1 MSLFSSTSIFSDDKE
16 PLNKL
21 FYFEEESSY
30 NHLDNSFS
38 LICDENK
45 SKNPVDLYESQLMN
59 NSKNNNDIDKECS
72 PAPAP
77 LRSSQS
83 QSQIQTDLGA
93 SSHNMECPEVVQETE
108 GKINYD
114 VMKIFTDKCIEEEY
128 VEKPYDQSIYFLNTQ
143 QNSENSSNVDSN
155 NNSDIIDKSA
165 AVNVINNNESMNT
178 LVNIANDLDINYTS
192 VNYVE
197 ESYPAPKNNLEQA
210 QTPMCAKNYKFKIS
224 PQNKKGNIL
233 LFLSKTETK
242 NNTKSTIY
250 RKLKPDSIRK
260 KIKARLHK
268 KLTKIINEKL
278 KTAGSKCFFDM
289 LPQSFITN
297 INIGFNKP
305 LLNLT
310 MRELFQKTFGFKS
323 KDKEKIDYNIRIMKY
338 IEDNPDINNNSDVS
352 DFLDSKYSEIIREYL
367 DGDYLQE
374 DIDRLRD
381 ENEGEEY
388 INRYNFIAL
397 HWIEFYENGHI

>member
-143 QNSENSSNVDSN
+143 QNS
-155 NNSDIIDKSA
+155 
-165 AVNVINNNESMNT
+165 
-178 LVNIANDLDINYTS
+178 
-192 VNYVE
+192 
-197 ESYPAPKNNLEQA
+197 
-210 QTPMCAKNYKFKIS
+210 
-224 PQNKKGNIL
+224 
-233 LFLSKTETK
+233 
-242 NNTKSTIY
+242 
-250 RKLKPDSIRK
+250 
-260 KIKARLHK
+260 
-268 KLTKIINEKL
+268 
-278 KTAGSKCFFDM
+278 
-289 LPQSFITN
+289 
-297 INIGFNKP
+297 
-305 LLNLT
+305 
-310 MRELFQKTFGFKS
+310 
-323 KDKEKIDYNIRIMKY
+323 
-338 IEDNPDINNNSDVS
+338 
-352 DFLDSKYSEIIREYL
+352 
-367 DGDYLQE
+367 
-374 DIDRLRD
+374 
-381 ENEGEEY
+381 
-388 INRYNFIAL
+388 
-397 HWIEFYENGHI
+397 

>member
-1 MSLFSSTSIFSDDKE
+1 MSLFSSAIFQEDKE
-16 PLNKL
+16 PSNK
-21 FYFEEESSY
+21 FDFFDEES
-30 NHLDNSFS
+30 NNFNPLDNSFS
-38 LICDENK
+38 LMSEENK
-45 SKNPVDLYESQLMN
+45 LKNPIDLFESQSQLV
-59 NSKNNNDIDKECS
+59 NSKNNSDIDKECS

-83 QSQIQTDLGA
+83 QIQTDLGA
-93 SSHNMECPEVVQETE
+93 SHNMECPEVVQETE
-108 GKINYD
+108 GAINND
-114 VMKIFTDKCIEEEY
+114 LIEIFPFKDNEEDL
-128 VEKPYDQSIYFLNTQ
+128 VEKPFDQNVYYLYTQ
-143 QNSENSSNVDSN
+143 QNLENSSNIDSN
-155 NNSDIIDKSA
+155 NNSDLGDKSA
-165 AVNVINNNESMNT
+165 AVNVINNNESMNSLLFKVT
-178 LVNIANDLDINYTS
+178 NLDINNS
-192 VNYVE
+192 NNNN
-197 ESYPAPKNNLEQA
+197 YPAPKHNFEQA
-210 QTPMCAKNYKFKIS
+210 QTPLCAKNYKFNIS
-224 PQNKKGNIL
+224 TQNKKGNTL
-233 LFLSKTETK
+233 LFLKNTETK
-242 NNTKSTIY
+242 KNRNIIY
-250 RKLKPDSIRK
+250 RKLKPDSLRK

-305 LLNLT
+305 LLNIT

>member
-1 MSLFSSTSIFSDDKE
+1 MSLFSSAIFQEDKE
-16 PLNKL
+16 PSNK
-21 FYFEEESSY
+21 FDFFDEES
-30 NHLDNSFS
+30 NNFNPLDNSFS
-38 LICDENK
+38 LMSEENK
-45 SKNPVDLYESQLMN
+45 LKNPIDLFESQSQLV
-59 NSKNNNDIDKECS
+59 NSKNNSDIDKECS

-83 QSQIQTDLGA
+83 QIQTDLGA
-93 SSHNMECPEVVQETE
+93 SHNMECPEVVQETE
-108 GKINYD
+108 GAINND
-114 VMKIFTDKCIEEEY
+114 LIEIFPFKDNEEDL
-128 VEKPYDQSIYFLNTQ
+128 VEKPFDQNVYYLYTQ
-143 QNSENSSNVDSN
+143 QNLENSSNIDSN
-155 NNSDIIDKSA
+155 NNSDLGDKSA
-165 AVNVINNNESMNT
+165 AVNVINNNESMNSLLFKVT
-178 LVNIANDLDINYTS
+178 NLDINNS
-192 VNYVE
+192 NNNN
-197 ESYPAPKNNLEQA
+197 YPAPKHNFEQA
-210 QTPMCAKNYKFKIS
+210 QTPMCAKSYKFNIS
-224 PQNKKGNIL
+224 TQSKKGNTL
-233 LFLSKTETK
+233 LFLKDTETK
-242 NNTKSTIY
+242 KNRNNIY
-250 RKLKPDSIRK
+250 RKLKPDSLRK

-305 LLNLT
+305 LLNIT

>member
-1 MSLFSSTSIFSDDKE
+1 MSLFSSAIFQEDKE
-16 PLNKL
+16 PSNK
-21 FYFEEESSY
+21 FDFFDEES
-30 NHLDNSFS
+30 NNFNPLDNSFS
-38 LICDENK
+38 LMSEENK
-45 SKNPVDLYESQLMN
+45 LKNPIDLFESQSQLV
-59 NSKNNNDIDKECS
+59 NSKNNSDIDKECS

-83 QSQIQTDLGA
+83 QIQTDLGA
-93 SSHNMECPEVVQETE
+93 SHNMECPEVVQETE
-108 GKINYD
+108 GAINND
-114 VMKIFTDKCIEEEY
+114 LIEIFPFKDNEEDL
-128 VEKPYDQSIYFLNTQ
+128 VEKPFDQNVYYLYTQ
-143 QNSENSSNVDSN
+143 QNLENSSNIDSN
-155 NNSDIIDKSA
+155 NNSDLGDKSA
-165 AVNVINNNESMNT
+165 AVNVINNNESMNSLLFKVT
-178 LVNIANDLDINYTS
+178 NLDINNS
-192 VNYVE
+192 NNNN
-197 ESYPAPKNNLEQA
+197 YPAPKHNFEQA
-210 QTPMCAKNYKFKIS
+210 QTPLCAKNYKFNIS
-224 PQNKKGNIL
+224 TQNKKGNTL
-233 LFLSKTETK
+233 LFLKNTETK
-242 NNTKSTIY
+242 KNRNNIY
-250 RKLKPDSIRK
+250 RKLKPDSLRK

-305 LLNLT
+305 LLNIT

>member
-1 MSLFSSTSIFSDDKE
+1 MSLFSSAIFQEDKE
-16 PLNKL
+16 PSNK
-21 FYFEEESSY
+21 FDFFEEES
-30 NHLDNSFS
+30 NNFNPLDNSFS
-38 LICDENK
+38 LMSEENK
-45 SKNPVDLYESQLMN
+45 LKNPIDLFESQSQLV
-59 NSKNNNDIDKECS
+59 NSKNNSDIDKECS

-83 QSQIQTDLGA
+83 QIQTDLGA
-93 SSHNMECPEVVQETE
+93 SHNMECPEVVQETE
-108 GKINYD
+108 GAINND
-114 VMKIFTDKCIEEEY
+114 LIEIFPFKDNEEDL
-128 VEKPYDQSIYFLNTQ
+128 VEKPFDQNVYYLYTQ
-143 QNSENSSNVDSN
+143 QNLENSSNIDSN
-155 NNSDIIDKSA
+155 NNSDLGDKSA
-165 AVNVINNNESMNT
+165 AVNVINNNESMNSLLFKVT
-178 LVNIANDLDINYTS
+178 NLDINNS
-192 VNYVE
+192 NNNN
-197 ESYPAPKNNLEQA
+197 YPAPKHNFEQA
-210 QTPMCAKNYKFKIS
+210 QTPLCAKNYKFNIS
-224 PQNKKGNIL
+224 TQNKKGNTL
-233 LFLSKTETK
+233 LFLKNTETK
-242 NNTKSTIY
+242 KNRNNIY
-250 RKLKPDSIRK
+250 RKLKPDSLRK

-305 LLNLT
+305 LLNIT

-374 DIDRLRD
+374 DIERLRD

>member
-1 MSLFSSTSIFSDDKE
+1 MSLFSSAIFQEDKDSS
-16 PLNKL
+16 NK
-21 FYFEEESSY
+21 FDFFDEES
-30 NHLDNSFS
+30 NNFNPLDNSFS
-38 LICDENK
+38 LMSEENK
-45 SKNPVDLYESQLMN
+45 LKNPIDLFESQSQLV
-59 NSKNNNDIDKECS
+59 NSKNNSDIDKECS

-83 QSQIQTDLGA
+83 QIQTDLGA
-93 SSHNMECPEVVQETE
+93 SHNMECPEVVQETE
-108 GKINYD
+108 GAINND
-114 VMKIFTDKCIEEEY
+114 LIEIFPFKDNEEDL
-128 VEKPYDQSIYFLNTQ
+128 VEKPFDQNVYYLYTQ
-143 QNSENSSNVDSN
+143 QNLENSSNIDSN
-155 NNSDIIDKSA
+155 NNSDLGDKSA
-165 AVNVINNNESMNT
+165 AVNVINNNESMNSLLFKVT
-178 LVNIANDLDINYTS
+178 NLDINNS
-192 VNYVE
+192 NNNN
-197 ESYPAPKNNLEQA
+197 YPAPKHNFEQA
-210 QTPMCAKNYKFKIS
+210 QTPLCAKNYKFNIS
-224 PQNKKGNIL
+224 TQNKKGNTL
-233 LFLSKTETK
+233 LLLKNTETK
-242 NNTKSTIY
+242 KNRNNTY
-250 RKLKPDSIRK
+250 RKLKPDSLRK

-305 LLNLT
+305 LLNIT

-374 DIDRLRD
+374 DIERLRD

>member
-1 MSLFSSTSIFSDDKE
+1 MSLFSSAIFQEDKDSS
-16 PLNKL
+16 NK
-21 FYFEEESSY
+21 FYFFDEES
-30 NHLDNSFS
+30 NNFNPLDNSFS
-38 LICDENK
+38 LMSEENK
-45 SKNPVDLYESQLMN
+45 LKNPIDLFESQSQLV
-59 NSKNNNDIDKECS
+59 NSKNNSDIDKECS

-83 QSQIQTDLGA
+83 QIQTDLGA
-93 SSHNMECPEVVQETE
+93 SHNMECPEVVQETE
-108 GKINYD
+108 GAINND
-114 VMKIFTDKCIEEEY
+114 LIEIFPFKDNEEDL
-128 VEKPYDQSIYFLNTQ
+128 VEKPFDQNVYYLYTQ
-143 QNSENSSNVDSN
+143 QNLENSSNIDSN
-155 NNSDIIDKSA
+155 NNSDLGDKSA
-165 AVNVINNNESMNT
+165 AVNVINNNESMNSLLFKVT
-178 LVNIANDLDINYTS
+178 NLDINNS
-192 VNYVE
+192 NNNN
-197 ESYPAPKNNLEQA
+197 YPAPKHNFEQA
-210 QTPMCAKNYKFKIS
+210 QTPLCAKNYKFNIS
-224 PQNKKGNIL
+224 TQNKKGNTL
-233 LFLSKTETK
+233 LFLKNTETK
-242 NNTKSTIY
+242 KNRNNIY
-250 RKLKPDSIRK
+250 RKLKPDSLRK

-305 LLNLT
+305 LLNIT

>member
-1 MSLFSSTSIFSDDKE
+1 MSLFSSAIFQEDKE
-16 PLNKL
+16 SSNK
-21 FYFEEESSY
+21 FDFFEEES
-30 NHLDNSFS
+30 NNFNPLDNSFS
-38 LICDENK
+38 LMSEENK
-45 SKNPVDLYESQLMN
+45 LKNPIDLFDSQSQLV
-59 NSKNNNDIDKECS
+59 NSKNNSDIDKECS

-83 QSQIQTDLGA
+83 QIQTDLGA
-93 SSHNMECPEVVQETE
+93 SHNMECPEVVQETE
-108 GKINYD
+108 GAINND
-114 VMKIFTDKCIEEEY
+114 LLEIFPFKDNEEDI
-128 VEKPYDQSIYFLNTQ
+128 VEKPFDQNVYYLYTQ
-143 QNSENSSNVDSN
+143 QNLENSSNIDSN
-155 NNSDIIDKSA
+155 NNSDLGDKSA
-165 AVNVINNNESMNT
+165 AVNVINNNESMNSLLFKVT
-178 LVNIANDLDINYTS
+178 NLDINNS
-192 VNYVE
+192 NNNNN
-197 ESYPAPKNNLEQA
+197 YPAPKHNFEQA
-210 QTPMCAKNYKFKIS
+210 QTPLCAKNYKFNIS
-224 PQNKKGNIL
+224 TQNKKGNTL
-233 LFLSKTETK
+233 LFLKNTETK
-242 NNTKSTIY
+242 KNRNNIY
-250 RKLKPDSIRK
+250 RKLKPDSLRK

-278 KTAGSKCFFDM
+278 KKAGSKCYFDM

-305 LLNLT
+305 LLNIT

>member
-1 MSLFSSTSIFSDDKE
+1 MSLFSSAIFQEDKE
-16 PLNKL
+16 PSNK
-21 FYFEEESSY
+21 FDFFDEES
-30 NHLDNSFS
+30 NNFNPLDNSFS
-38 LICDENK
+38 LMSEENK
-45 SKNPVDLYESQLMN
+45 LKNPIDLFESQSQLV
-59 NSKNNNDIDKECS
+59 NSKNNSDIDKECS

-83 QSQIQTDLGA
+83 QIQTDLGA
-93 SSHNMECPEVVQETE
+93 SHNMECPEVVQETE
-108 GKINYD
+108 GAINND
-114 VMKIFTDKCIEEEY
+114 LIEIFPFKDNEEDL
-128 VEKPYDQSIYFLNTQ
+128 VEKPFDQNVYYLYTQ
-143 QNSENSSNVDSN
+143 QNLENSSNIDSN
-155 NNSDIIDKSA
+155 NNSDLGDKSA
-165 AVNVINNNESMNT
+165 AVNVINNNESMNSLLFKVT
-178 LVNIANDLDINYTS
+178 NLDINNS
-192 VNYVE
+192 NNNN
-197 ESYPAPKNNLEQA
+197 YPAPKHNFEQA
-210 QTPMCAKNYKFKIS
+210 QTPLCAKNYKFNIS
-224 PQNKKGNIL
+224 TQNKKGNTL
-233 LFLSKTETK
+233 LFLKNTETK
-242 NNTKSTIY
+242 KNRNSIY
-250 RKLKPDSIRK
+250 RKLKPDSLRK

-305 LLNLT
+305 LLNIT

-374 DIDRLRD
+374 DIERLRD

>member
-1 MSLFSSTSIFSDDKE
+1 MSLFSSAIFQEDKE
-16 PLNKL
+16 PSNK
-21 FYFEEESSY
+21 FDFFDEES
-30 NHLDNSFS
+30 NNFNPLDNSFS
-38 LICDENK
+38 LMSEENK
-45 SKNPVDLYESQLMN
+45 LKNPIDLFESQSQLV
-59 NSKNNNDIDKECS
+59 NSKNNSDIDKECS

-83 QSQIQTDLGA
+83 QIQTDLGV
-93 SSHNMECPEVVQETE
+93 SHNMECPEVVQETE
-108 GKINYD
+108 GAINND
-114 VMKIFTDKCIEEEY
+114 LIEIFPFKDNEEDL
-128 VEKPYDQSIYFLNTQ
+128 VEKPFDQNVYYLYTQ
-143 QNSENSSNVDSN
+143 QNLENSSNIDSN
-155 NNSDIIDKSA
+155 NNSDLGDKSA
-165 AVNVINNNESMNT
+165 AVNVINNNESMNSLLFKVT
-178 LVNIANDLDINYTS
+178 NLDINNS
-192 VNYVE
+192 NNNN
-197 ESYPAPKNNLEQA
+197 YPAPKHNFEQA
-210 QTPMCAKNYKFKIS
+210 QTPLCAKNYKFNIS
-224 PQNKKGNIL
+224 TQNKKGNTL
-233 LFLSKTETK
+233 LFLKNTETK
-242 NNTKSTIY
+242 KNRNIIY
-250 RKLKPDSIRK
+250 RKIKPDSLRK

-278 KTAGSKCFFDM
+278 KKAGSKCYFDM

-305 LLNLT
+305 LLNIT

-374 DIDRLRD
+374 DIERLRD

>member
-1 MSLFSSTSIFSDDKE
+1 MSLFSSAIFQEDKE
-16 PLNKL
+16 PSNK
-21 FYFEEESSY
+21 FDFFDEES
-30 NHLDNSFS
+30 NNFNPLDNSFS
-38 LICDENK
+38 LMSEENK
-45 SKNPVDLYESQLMN
+45 LKNPIDLFESQSQLV
-59 NSKNNNDIDKECS
+59 NSKNNSDIDKECS

-83 QSQIQTDLGA
+83 QIQTDLGA
-93 SSHNMECPEVVQETE
+93 SHNMECPEVVQETE
-108 GKINYD
+108 GAINND
-114 VMKIFTDKCIEEEY
+114 LIEIFPFKDNEEDL
-128 VEKPYDQSIYFLNTQ
+128 VEKPFDQNVYYLYTQ
-143 QNSENSSNVDSN
+143 QNLENSSNIDSN
-155 NNSDIIDKSA
+155 NNSDLGDKSA
-165 AVNVINNNESMNT
+165 AVNVINNNESMNSLLFKVT
-178 LVNIANDLDINYTS
+178 NLDINNS
-192 VNYVE
+192 NNNN
-197 ESYPAPKNNLEQA
+197 YPAPKHNFEQA
-210 QTPMCAKNYKFKIS
+210 QTPLCAKNYKFNIS
-224 PQNKKGNIL
+224 TQNKKGNTL
-233 LFLSKTETK
+233 LFLKHTETK
-242 NNTKSTIY
+242 KNRNNIY
-250 RKLKPDSIRK
+250 RKLKPDSLRK

-305 LLNLT
+305 LLNIT

>member
-1 MSLFSSTSIFSDDKE
+1 MSLFSSAIFQEDKE
-16 PLNKL
+16 PSNK
-21 FYFEEESSY
+21 FDFFDEES
-30 NHLDNSFS
+30 NNFNPLDNSFS
-38 LICDENK
+38 LMSEENK
-45 SKNPVDLYESQLMN
+45 LKNPIDLFESQSQLV
-59 NSKNNNDIDKECS
+59 NSKNNSDIDKECS

-83 QSQIQTDLGA
+83 QIQTDLGA
-93 SSHNMECPEVVQETE
+93 SHNMECPEVVQETE
-108 GKINYD
+108 GAINND
-114 VMKIFTDKCIEEEY
+114 LIEIFPFKDNEEDL
-128 VEKPYDQSIYFLNTQ
+128 VEKPFDQNVYYLYTQ
-143 QNSENSSNVDSN
+143 QNLENSSNIDSN
-155 NNSDIIDKSA
+155 NNSDLGDKSA
-165 AVNVINNNESMNT
+165 AVNVINNNESMNSLLFKVT
-178 LVNIANDLDINYTS
+178 NLDINNS
-192 VNYVE
+192 NNNN
-197 ESYPAPKNNLEQA
+197 YPAPKHNFEQA
-210 QTPMCAKNYKFKIS
+210 QTPLCAKNYKFNIS
-224 PQNKKGNIL
+224 TQNKKGNTL
-233 LFLSKTETK
+233 LFLKNTETK
-242 NNTKSTIY
+242 KNRNIIY
-250 RKLKPDSIRK
+250 RKIKPDSLRK

-278 KTAGSKCFFDM
+278 KKAGSKCYFDM

-305 LLNLT
+305 LLNIT

-374 DIDRLRD
+374 DIERLRD

>member
-1 MSLFSSTSIFSDDKE
+1 MSLFSSAIFQEDKE
-16 PLNKL
+16 PSNK
-21 FYFEEESSY
+21 FDFFDEES
-30 NHLDNSFS
+30 NNFNPLDNSFS
-38 LICDENK
+38 LMSEENK
-45 SKNPVDLYESQLMN
+45 LKNPIDLFESQSQLV
-59 NSKNNNDIDKECS
+59 NSKNNSDIDKECS

-83 QSQIQTDLGA
+83 QIQTDLGA
-93 SSHNMECPEVVQETE
+93 SHNMECPEVVQETE
-108 GKINYD
+108 GAINND
-114 VMKIFTDKCIEEEY
+114 LIEIFPFKDNEEDL
-128 VEKPYDQSIYFLNTQ
+128 VEKPFDQNVYYLYTQ
-143 QNSENSSNVDSN
+143 QNLENSSNIDSN
-155 NNSDIIDKSA
+155 NNSDLGDKSA
-165 AVNVINNNESMNT
+165 AVNVINNN
-178 LVNIANDLDINYTS
+178 DINNS
-192 VNYVE
+192 NNNN
-197 ESYPAPKNNLEQA
+197 YPAPKHNFEQA
-210 QTPMCAKNYKFKIS
+210 QTPLCAKNYKFNIS
-224 PQNKKGNIL
+224 TQNKKGNTL
-233 LFLSKTETK
+233 LFLKNTETK
-242 NNTKSTIY
+242 KNRNIIY
-250 RKLKPDSIRK
+250 RKLKPDSLRK

-305 LLNLT
+305 LLNIT

>member
-1 MSLFSSTSIFSDDKE
+1 MSLFSSAIFQEDKE
-16 PLNKL
+16 PSNK
-21 FYFEEESSY
+21 FDFFDEES
-30 NHLDNSFS
+30 NNFNPLDNSFS
-38 LICDENK
+38 LMSEENK
-45 SKNPVDLYESQLMN
+45 LKNPIDLFESQSQLV
-59 NSKNNNDIDKECS
+59 NSKNNSDIDKECS

-83 QSQIQTDLGA
+83 QIQTDLGA
-93 SSHNMECPEVVQETE
+93 SHNMECPEVVQETE
-108 GKINYD
+108 GAINND
-114 VMKIFTDKCIEEEY
+114 LIEIFPFKDNEEDL
-128 VEKPYDQSIYFLNTQ
+128 VEKPFDQNVYYLYTQ
-143 QNSENSSNVDSN
+143 QNLENSSNIDSN
-155 NNSDIIDKSA
+155 NNSDLGDKSA
-165 AVNVINNNESMNT
+165 AVNVINNNESMNSLLFKVT
-178 LVNIANDLDINYTS
+178 NLDINNS
-192 VNYVE
+192 NNNN
-197 ESYPAPKNNLEQA
+197 YPAPKHNFEQA
-210 QTPMCAKNYKFKIS
+210 QTPLCAKNYKFNIS
-224 PQNKKGNIL
+224 TQNKKGNTL
-233 LFLSKTETK
+233 LFLKNTETK
-242 NNTKSTIY
+242 KNRNNIY
-250 RKLKPDSIRK
+250 RKLKPDSLRK

-278 KTAGSKCFFDM
+278 KKAGSKCYFDM

-305 LLNLT
+305 LLNIT

-374 DIDRLRD
+374 DIERLRD

>member
-1 MSLFSSTSIFSDDKE
+1 MSLFSSAIFQEVKE
-16 PLNKL
+16 PSNK
-21 FYFEEESSY
+21 FDFFDEES
-30 NHLDNSFS
+30 NNFNPLDNSFS
-38 LICDENK
+38 LMSEENK
-45 SKNPVDLYESQLMN
+45 LKNPIDLFESQSQLV
-59 NSKNNNDIDKECS
+59 NSKNNSDIDKECS

-83 QSQIQTDLGA
+83 QIQTDLGA
-93 SSHNMECPEVVQETE
+93 SHNMECPEVVQETE
-108 GKINYD
+108 GAINND
-114 VMKIFTDKCIEEEY
+114 LIEIFPFKDNEEDL
-128 VEKPYDQSIYFLNTQ
+128 VEKPFDQNVYYLYTQ
-143 QNSENSSNVDSN
+143 QNLENSSNIDSN
-155 NNSDIIDKSA
+155 NNSDLGDKSA
-165 AVNVINNNESMNT
+165 AVNVINNNESMNSLLFKVT
-178 LVNIANDLDINYTS
+178 NLDINNS
-192 VNYVE
+192 NNNN
-197 ESYPAPKNNLEQA
+197 YPAPKHNFEQA
-210 QTPMCAKNYKFKIS
+210 QTPLCAKNYKFNIS
-224 PQNKKGNIL
+224 TQNKKGNTL
-233 LFLSKTETK
+233 LFLKHTETK
-242 NNTKSTIY
+242 KNRNNIY
-250 RKLKPDSIRK
+250 RKLKPDSLRK

-305 LLNLT
+305 LLNIT

-374 DIDRLRD
+374 DIERLRD

>member
-1 MSLFSSTSIFSDDKE
+1 MSLFSSAIFQEDKE
-16 PLNKL
+16 PSNK
-21 FYFEEESSY
+21 FDFFDEES
-30 NHLDNSFS
+30 NNFNPLDNSFS
-38 LICDENK
+38 LMSEENK
-45 SKNPVDLYESQLMN
+45 LKNPIDLFESQSQLV
-59 NSKNNNDIDKECS
+59 NSKNNSDIDKECS

-83 QSQIQTDLGA
+83 QIQTDLGA
-93 SSHNMECPEVVQETE
+93 SHNMECPEVVQETE
-108 GKINYD
+108 GAINND
-114 VMKIFTDKCIEEEY
+114 LIEIFPFKDNEEDL
-128 VEKPYDQSIYFLNTQ
+128 VEKPFDQNVYYLYTQ
-143 QNSENSSNVDSN
+143 QNLENSSNIDSN
-155 NNSDIIDKSA
+155 NNSDLGDKSA
-165 AVNVINNNESMNT
+165 AVNVINNNESMNSLLFKVT
-178 LVNIANDLDINYTS
+178 NLDINNS
-192 VNYVE
+192 NNNN
-197 ESYPAPKNNLEQA
+197 YPAPKHNFEQA
-210 QTPMCAKNYKFKIS
+210 QTPLCAKNYKFNIS
-224 PQNKKGNIL
+224 TQNKKGNTL
-233 LFLSKTETK
+233 LFLKNTETK
-242 NNTKSTIY
+242 KNRNSIY
-250 RKLKPDSIRK
+250 RKLKPDSLRK

-305 LLNLT
+305 LLNIT

-374 DIDRLRD
+374 DIERLRD
-381 ENEGEEY
+381 ENGGEEY

>member
-1 MSLFSSTSIFSDDKE
+1 MSLFSSAIFQEDKE
-16 PLNKL
+16 PSNK
-21 FYFEEESSY
+21 FDFFDEES
-30 NHLDNSFS
+30 NNFNPLDNSFS
-38 LICDENK
+38 LMSEENK
-45 SKNPVDLYESQLMN
+45 LKNPIDLFESQSQLV
-59 NSKNNNDIDKECS
+59 NSKNNSDIDKECS

-83 QSQIQTDLGA
+83 QIQTDLGA
-93 SSHNMECPEVVQETE
+93 SHNMECPEVVQETE
-108 GKINYD
+108 GAINND
-114 VMKIFTDKCIEEEY
+114 LIEIFPFKDNEEDL
-128 VEKPYDQSIYFLNTQ
+128 VEKPFDQNVYYLYTQ
-143 QNSENSSNVDSN
+143 QNLENSSNIDSN
-155 NNSDIIDKSA
+155 NNSDLGDKSA
-165 AVNVINNNESMNT
+165 AVNVINNNESMNSLLFKVT
-178 LVNIANDLDINYTS
+178 NLDINNS
-192 VNYVE
+192 NNNN
-197 ESYPAPKNNLEQA
+197 YPAPKHNFEQA
-210 QTPMCAKNYKFKIS
+210 QTPLCAKNYKFNIS
-224 PQNKKGNIL
+224 TQNKKGNTL
-233 LFLSKTETK
+233 LFLKNTETK
-242 NNTKSTIY
+242 KNRNNIY
-250 RKLKPDSIRK
+250 RKLKPDSLRK

-305 LLNLT
+305 LLNIT

-388 INRYNFIAL
+388 INFLFFNI
-397 HWIEFYENGHI
+397 I

>member
-1 MSLFSSTSIFSDDKE
+1 MSLFSSAIFQEDKE
-16 PLNKL
+16 PSNK
-21 FYFEEESSY
+21 FDFFDEES
-30 NHLDNSFS
+30 NNFNPLDNSFS
-38 LICDENK
+38 LMSEENK
-45 SKNPVDLYESQLMN
+45 LKNPIDLFESQSQLV
-59 NSKNNNDIDKECS
+59 NSKNNSDIDKECS

-83 QSQIQTDLGA
+83 QIQTDLGA
-93 SSHNMECPEVVQETE
+93 SHNMECPEVVQETE
-108 GKINYD
+108 GAINND
-114 VMKIFTDKCIEEEY
+114 LIEIFPFKDNEEDL
-128 VEKPYDQSIYFLNTQ
+128 VEKPFDQNVYYLYTQ
-143 QNSENSSNVDSN
+143 QNLENSSNIDSN
-155 NNSDIIDKSA
+155 NNSDLGDKSA
-165 AVNVINNNESMNT
+165 AVNVINNNESMNSLLFKVT
-178 LVNIANDLDINYTS
+178 NLDINNS
-192 VNYVE
+192 NNNN
-197 ESYPAPKNNLEQA
+197 YPAPKHNFEQA
-210 QTPMCAKNYKFKIS
+210 QTPLCAKNYKFNIS
-224 PQNKKGNIL
+224 TQNKKGNTL
-233 LFLSKTETK
+233 LFLKNTETK
-242 NNTKSTIY
+242 KNRNIIY
-250 RKLKPDSIRK
+250 RKLKPDSLRK

-278 KTAGSKCFFDM
+278 KKAGSKCYFDM

-305 LLNLT
+305 LLNIT

-374 DIDRLRD
+374 DIERLRD

>member
-1 MSLFSSTSIFSDDKE
+1 MSLFSSAIFQEDKE
-16 PLNKL
+16 PSNK
-21 FYFEEESSY
+21 FDFFDEES
-30 NHLDNSFS
+30 NNFNPLDNSFS
-38 LICDENK
+38 LMSEENK
-45 SKNPVDLYESQLMN
+45 LKNPIDLFESQSQLV
-59 NSKNNNDIDKECS
+59 NSKNNSDIDKECS

-83 QSQIQTDLGA
+83 QIQTDLGA
-93 SSHNMECPEVVQETE
+93 SHNMECPEVVQETE
-108 GKINYD
+108 GAINND
-114 VMKIFTDKCIEEEY
+114 LIEIFPFKDNEEDL
-128 VEKPYDQSIYFLNTQ
+128 VEKPFDQNVYYLYTQ
-143 QNSENSSNVDSN
+143 QNLENSSNIDSN
-155 NNSDIIDKSA
+155 NNSDLGDKSA
-165 AVNVINNNESMNT
+165 AVNVINNNESMNSLLFKVT
-178 LVNIANDLDINYTS
+178 NLDINNS
-192 VNYVE
+192 NNNN
-197 ESYPAPKNNLEQA
+197 YPAPKHNFEQA
-210 QTPMCAKNYKFKIS
+210 QTPLCAKNYKFNIS
-224 PQNKKGNIL
+224 TQNKKGYTL
-233 LFLSKTETK
+233 LFLKNTETK
-242 NNTKSTIY
+242 KNRNNIY
-250 RKLKPDSIRK
+250 RKLKPDSLRK

-305 LLNLT
+305 LLNIT

>member
-1 MSLFSSTSIFSDDKE
+1 MSLFSSAIFQEDKDSS
-16 PLNKL
+16 NK
-21 FYFEEESSY
+21 FDFFDEES
-30 NHLDNSFS
+30 NNFNPLDNSFS
-38 LICDENK
+38 LMSEENK
-45 SKNPVDLYESQLMN
+45 LKNPIDLFESQSQLV
-59 NSKNNNDIDKECS
+59 NSKNNSDIDKECS

-83 QSQIQTDLGA
+83 QIQTDLGA
-93 SSHNMECPEVVQETE
+93 SHNMECPEVVQETE
-108 GKINYD
+108 GAINND
-114 VMKIFTDKCIEEEY
+114 LIEIFPFKDNEEDL
-128 VEKPYDQSIYFLNTQ
+128 VEKPFDQNVYYLYTQ
-143 QNSENSSNVDSN
+143 QNLENSSNIDSN
-155 NNSDIIDKSA
+155 NNSDLGDKSA
-165 AVNVINNNESMNT
+165 AVNVINNNESMNSLLFKVT
-178 LVNIANDLDINYTS
+178 NLDINNS
-192 VNYVE
+192 NNNN
-197 ESYPAPKNNLEQA
+197 YPAPKHNFEQA
-210 QTPMCAKNYKFKIS
+210 QTPLCAKNYKFNIS
-224 PQNKKGNIL
+224 TQNKKGNTL
-233 LFLSKTETK
+233 LLLKNTETK
-242 NNTKSTIY
+242 KNRNNTY
-250 RKLKPDSIRK
+250 RKLKPDSLRK

-305 LLNLT
+305 LLNIT

>member
-1 MSLFSSTSIFSDDKE
+1 MSLFSSAIFQEDKE
-16 PLNKL
+16 PSNK
-21 FYFEEESSY
+21 FDFFDEES
-30 NHLDNSFS
+30 NNFNPLDNSFS
-38 LICDENK
+38 LMSEENK
-45 SKNPVDLYESQLMN
+45 LKNPIDLFESQSQLV
-59 NSKNNNDIDKECS
+59 NSKNNSDIDKECS

-83 QSQIQTDLGA
+83 QIQTDLGA
-93 SSHNMECPEVVQETE
+93 SHNMECPEVVQETE
-108 GKINYD
+108 GAINND
-114 VMKIFTDKCIEEEY
+114 LIEIFPFKDNEEDL
-128 VEKPYDQSIYFLNTQ
+128 VEKPFDQNVYYLYTQ
-143 QNSENSSNVDSN
+143 NLENSSNIDSN
-155 NNSDIIDKSA
+155 NNSDLGDKSA
-165 AVNVINNNESMNT
+165 AVNVINNNESMNSLLFKVT
-178 LVNIANDLDINYTS
+178 NLDINNS
-192 VNYVE
+192 NNNN
-197 ESYPAPKNNLEQA
+197 YPAPKHNFEQA
-210 QTPMCAKNYKFKIS
+210 QTPLCAKNYKFNIS
-224 PQNKKGNIL
+224 TQNKKGYTL
-233 LFLSKTETK
+233 LFLKNTETK
-242 NNTKSTIY
+242 KNRNNIY
-250 RKLKPDSIRK
+250 RKLKPDSLRK

-305 LLNLT
+305 LLNIT

-374 DIDRLRD
+374 DIERLRD

>member
-1 MSLFSSTSIFSDDKE
+1 MSLFSSAIFQEDKE
-16 PLNKL
+16 PSNK
-21 FYFEEESSY
+21 FDFFDEES
-30 NHLDNSFS
+30 NNFNPLDNSFS
-38 LICDENK
+38 LMSEENK
-45 SKNPVDLYESQLMN
+45 LKNPIDLFESQSQLV
-59 NSKNNNDIDKECS
+59 NSKNNSDIDKECS

-83 QSQIQTDLGA
+83 QIQTDLGA
-93 SSHNMECPEVVQETE
+93 SHNMECPEVVQETE
-108 GKINYD
+108 GAINND
-114 VMKIFTDKCIEEEY
+114 LIEIFPFKDNEEDL
-128 VEKPYDQSIYFLNTQ
+128 VEKPFDQNVYYLYTQ
-143 QNSENSSNVDSN
+143 QNLENSSNIDSN
-155 NNSDIIDKSA
+155 NNSDLGDKSA
-165 AVNVINNNESMNT
+165 AVNVINNNESMNSLLFKVT
-178 LVNIANDLDINYTS
+178 NLDINNS
-192 VNYVE
+192 NNNN
-197 ESYPAPKNNLEQA
+197 YPAPKHNFEQA
-210 QTPMCAKNYKFKIS
+210 QTPMCAKSYKFNIS
-224 PQNKKGNIL
+224 TQNKKGNTL
-233 LFLSKTETK
+233 LFLKNTETK
-242 NNTKSTIY
+242 KNRNNIY
-250 RKLKPDSIRK
+250 RKLKPDSLRK

-278 KTAGSKCFFDM
+278 KKAGSKCYFDM

-305 LLNLT
+305 LLNIT

>member
-1 MSLFSSTSIFSDDKE
+1 MSLYSSAVFPDEKE
-16 PLNKL
+16 SSSK
-21 FYFEEESSY
+21 FDFFEEENSNY
-30 NHLDNSFS
+30 NPLDNSFS
-38 LICDENK
+38 LMFEENK
-45 SKNPVDLYESQLMN
+45 LKNPVDLFESQSQLV
-59 NSKNNNDIDKECS
+59 NSKNNSDIDKECS

-83 QSQIQTDLGA
+83 QIQTDLGA
-93 SSHNMECPEVVQETE
+93 SHNMECPEVVQETE
-108 GKINYD
+108 GAINND
-114 VMKIFTDKCIEEEY
+114 LIEIFPFKDNEEDL
-128 VEKPYDQSIYFLNTQ
+128 VEKPFDQNVYYLYTQ
-143 QNSENSSNVDSN
+143 QNLENSSNIDSN
-155 NNSDIIDKSA
+155 NNSDLGDKSA
-165 AVNVINNNESMNT
+165 AVNVINNNESMNSLLFKVT
-178 LVNIANDLDINYTS
+178 NLDINNS
-192 VNYVE
+192 NNNN
-197 ESYPAPKNNLEQA
+197 YPAPKHNFEQA
-210 QTPMCAKNYKFKIS
+210 QTPLCAKNYKFNIS
-224 PQNKKGNIL
+224 TQNKKGNTL
-233 LFLSKTETK
+233 LFLKNTETK
-242 NNTKSTIY
+242 KNRNNIY
-250 RKLKPDSIRK
+250 RKLKPDSLRK

-278 KTAGSKCFFDM
+278 KKAGSKCYFDI

-305 LLNLT
+305 LLNIT

-338 IEDNPDINNNSDVS
+338 IEDNPDINNNEEVS
-352 DFLDSKYSEIIREYL
+352 DFLDSKYSEIIRKYL

-374 DIDRLRD
+374 DIDRLKD

>member
-1 MSLFSSTSIFSDDKE
+1 MSLFSSAIFQEDKE
-16 PLNKL
+16 PSNK
-21 FYFEEESSY
+21 FDFFDEES
-30 NHLDNSFS
+30 NNFNPLDNSFS
-38 LICDENK
+38 LMSEENK
-45 SKNPVDLYESQLMN
+45 LKNPIDLFESQSQLV
-59 NSKNNNDIDKECS
+59 NSKNNSDIDKECS

-83 QSQIQTDLGA
+83 QIQTDLGA
-93 SSHNMECPEVVQETE
+93 SHNMECPEVVQETE
-108 GKINYD
+108 GAINND
-114 VMKIFTDKCIEEEY
+114 LIEIFPFKDNEEDLVDK
-128 VEKPYDQSIYFLNTQ
+128 PFDQNVYYLYTQ
-143 QNSENSSNVDSN
+143 QNLENSSNIDSN
-155 NNSDIIDKSA
+155 NNSDLGDKSA
-165 AVNVINNNESMNT
+165 AVNVINNNESMNSLLFKVT
-178 LVNIANDLDINYTS
+178 NLDINNS
-192 VNYVE
+192 NNNN
-197 ESYPAPKNNLEQA
+197 YPAPKHNFEQA
-210 QTPMCAKNYKFKIS
+210 QTPLCAKNYKFNIS
-224 PQNKKGNIL
+224 TQNKKGNTL
-233 LFLSKTETK
+233 LLLKNTETK
-242 NNTKSTIY
+242 KNRNNIY
-250 RKLKPDSIRK
+250 RKLKPDSLRK

-305 LLNLT
+305 LLNIT

>member
-1 MSLFSSTSIFSDDKE
+1 MSLYSSAVFSDEKE
-16 PLNKL
+16 SSNK
-21 FYFEEESSY
+21 FDFFEEENSNY
-30 NHLDNSFS
+30 NPLDNSFS
-38 LICDENK
+38 LMFEENK
-45 SKNPVDLYESQLMN
+45 LKNPVDLFESQSQLV
-59 NSKNNNDIDKECS
+59 NSKNNSDIDKECS

-83 QSQIQTDLGA
+83 QIQTDLGT
-93 SSHNMECPEVVQETE
+93 SHNMECPEVVQETE
-108 GKINYD
+108 GKINND
-114 VMKIFTDKCIEEEY
+114 LIKIFPFKDNEEDLI
-128 VEKPYDQSIYFLNTQ
+128 EKPFDQSLYYLCTQ
-143 QNSENSSNVDSN
+143 QYLENSSNIDSN
-155 NNSDIIDKSA
+155 NSDLGDKSA
-165 AVNVINNNESMNT
+165 AVNVINNNESMNSVLYKVT
-178 LVNIANDLDINYTS
+178 NLDINNS
-192 VNYVE
+192 NNNN
-197 ESYPAPKNNLEQA
+197 YPAPKHNYEQA
-210 QTPMCAKNYKFKIS
+210 QTPMCAKNCKFKIS
-224 PQNKKGNIL
+224 TQNKKGNTL
-233 LFLSKTETK
+233 LFLKNTETK
-242 NNTKSTIY
+242 KNRNNIY
-250 RKLKPDSIRK
+250 RKLKPDSLRK

-278 KTAGSKCFFDM
+278 KKAGSKCYFDM

-323 KDKEKIDYNIRIMKY
+323 KDKEKIDYNFRIMKY
-338 IEDNPDINNNSDVS
+338 IEDNPDINNNEEVS
-352 DFLDSKYSEIIREYL
+352 DFLDSKYSEIIRKYL

-374 DIDRLRD
+374 DIDRLKD

>member
-1 MSLFSSTSIFSDDKE
+1 MSLFSSAIFQEDKVSS
-16 PLNKL
+16 NK
-21 FYFEEESSY
+21 FDFFDEES
-30 NHLDNSFS
+30 NNFNPLDNSFS
-38 LICDENK
+38 LMSEENK
-45 SKNPVDLYESQLMN
+45 LKNPIDLFESQSQLV
-59 NSKNNNDIDKECS
+59 NSKNNSDIDKECS

-83 QSQIQTDLGA
+83 QIQTDLGA
-93 SSHNMECPEVVQETE
+93 SHNMECPEVVQETE
-108 GKINYD
+108 GAINND
-114 VMKIFTDKCIEEEY
+114 LIEIFPFKDNEEDL
-128 VEKPYDQSIYFLNTQ
+128 VEKPFDQNVYYLYTQ
-143 QNSENSSNVDSN
+143 QNLENSSNIDSN
-155 NNSDIIDKSA
+155 NNSDLGDKSA
-165 AVNVINNNESMNT
+165 AVNVINNNESMNSLLFKVT
-178 LVNIANDLDINYTS
+178 NLDINNS
-192 VNYVE
+192 NNNN
-197 ESYPAPKNNLEQA
+197 YPAPKHNFEQA
-210 QTPMCAKNYKFKIS
+210 QTPLCAKNYKFNIS
-224 PQNKKGNIL
+224 TQNKKGNTL
-233 LFLSKTETK
+233 LLLKNTETK
-242 NNTKSTIY
+242 KNRNNIY
-250 RKLKPDSIRK
+250 RKLKPDSLRK

-305 LLNLT
+305 LLNIT

-374 DIDRLRD
+374 DIERLRD

>member
-1 MSLFSSTSIFSDDKE
+1 MSLFSSAIFQEDKE
-16 PLNKL
+16 PSNK
-21 FYFEEESSY
+21 FDFFDEES
-30 NHLDNSFS
+30 NNFNPLDNSFS
-38 LICDENK
+38 LMSEENK
-45 SKNPVDLYESQLMN
+45 LKNPIDLFESQSQLV
-59 NSKNNNDIDKECS
+59 NSKNNSDIDKECS

-83 QSQIQTDLGA
+83 QIQTDLGA
-93 SSHNMECPEVVQETE
+93 SHNMECPEVVQETE
-108 GKINYD
+108 GAINND
-114 VMKIFTDKCIEEEY
+114 LIEIFPFKDNEEDL
-128 VEKPYDQSIYFLNTQ
+128 VEKPFDQNVYYLYTQ
-143 QNSENSSNVDSN
+143 QNLENSSNIDSN
-155 NNSDIIDKSA
+155 NNSDLGDKSA
-165 AVNVINNNESMNT
+165 AVNVINNNESMNSLLFKVT
-178 LVNIANDLDINYTS
+178 NLDINNS
-192 VNYVE
+192 NNNN
-197 ESYPAPKNNLEQA
+197 YPAPKHNFEQA
-210 QTPMCAKNYKFKIS
+210 QTPMCAKSYKFNIS
-224 PQNKKGNIL
+224 TQSKKGNTL
-233 LFLSKTETK
+233 LFLKDTETK
-242 NNTKSTIY
+242 KNRNNIY
-250 RKLKPDSIRK
+250 RKLKPDSLRK

-278 KTAGSKCFFDM
+278 KKAGSKCYFDM

-305 LLNLT
+305 LLNIT

-374 DIDRLRD
+374 DIERLRD

>member
-1 MSLFSSTSIFSDDKE
+1 MSLFSSAIFQEDKE
-16 PLNKL
+16 PSNK
-21 FYFEEESSY
+21 FDFFDEES
-30 NHLDNSFS
+30 NNFNPLDNSFS
-38 LICDENK
+38 LMSEENK
-45 SKNPVDLYESQLMN
+45 LKNPIDLFESQSQLV
-59 NSKNNNDIDKECS
+59 NSKNNSDIDKECS

-83 QSQIQTDLGA
+83 QIQTDLGA
-93 SSHNMECPEVVQETE
+93 SHNMECPEVVQETE
-108 GKINYD
+108 GAINND
-114 VMKIFTDKCIEEEY
+114 LIEIFPFKDNEEDL
-128 VEKPYDQSIYFLNTQ
+128 VEKPFDQNVYYLYTQ
-143 QNSENSSNVDSN
+143 QNLENSSNIDSN
-155 NNSDIIDKSA
+155 NNSDLGDKSA
-165 AVNVINNNESMNT
+165 AVNVINNNESMNSLLFKVT
-178 LVNIANDLDINYTS
+178 NLDINNS
-192 VNYVE
+192 NNNN
-197 ESYPAPKNNLEQA
+197 YPAPKHNFEQA
-210 QTPMCAKNYKFKIS
+210 QTPLCAKNYKFNIS
-224 PQNKKGNIL
+224 TQNKKGNTL
-233 LFLSKTETK
+233 LFLKNTETK
-242 NNTKSTIY
+242 KNRNIIY
-250 RKLKPDSIRK
+250 RKLKPDSLRK

-374 DIDRLRD
+374 DIERLRD

>member
-1 MSLFSSTSIFSDDKE
+1 MSLFSSAIFQEDKE
-16 PLNKL
+16 PSNK
-21 FYFEEESSY
+21 FDFFDEES
-30 NHLDNSFS
+30 NNFNPLDNSFS
-38 LICDENK
+38 LMSEENK
-45 SKNPVDLYESQLMN
+45 LKNPIDLFESQSQLV
-59 NSKNNNDIDKECS
+59 NSKNNSDIDKECS

-83 QSQIQTDLGA
+83 QIQTDLGA
-93 SSHNMECPEVVQETE
+93 SHNMECPEVVQETE
-108 GKINYD
+108 GAINND
-114 VMKIFTDKCIEEEY
+114 LIEIFPFKDNEEDL
-128 VEKPYDQSIYFLNTQ
+128 VEKPFDQNVYYLYTQ
-143 QNSENSSNVDSN
+143 QNLENSSNIDSN
-155 NNSDIIDKSA
+155 NNSDLGDKSA
-165 AVNVINNNESMNT
+165 AVNVINNNESMNSLLFKVT
-178 LVNIANDLDINYTS
+178 NLDINNS
-192 VNYVE
+192 NNNN
-197 ESYPAPKNNLEQA
+197 YPAPKHNFEQA
-210 QTPMCAKNYKFKIS
+210 QTPLCAKNYKFNIS
-224 PQNKKGNIL
+224 TQNKKGNTL
-233 LFLSKTETK
+233 LLLKNTETK
-242 NNTKSTIY
+242 KNRNNIY
-250 RKLKPDSIRK
+250 RKLKPDSLRK

-278 KTAGSKCFFDM
+278 KKAGSKCYFDM

-305 LLNLT
+305 LLNIT

-338 IEDNPDINNNSDVS
+338 IEDNPDINNNSEVS

-374 DIDRLRD
+374 DIDRLKN

-397 HWIEFYENGHI
+397 HWIEFYENGQI

>member
-1 MSLFSSTSIFSDDKE
+1 MSLFSSAIFQEDKE
-16 PLNKL
+16 PSNK
-21 FYFEEESSY
+21 FDFFDEES
-30 NHLDNSFS
+30 NNFNPLDNSFS
-38 LICDENK
+38 LMSEENK
-45 SKNPVDLYESQLMN
+45 LKNPTDLFESQSQLV
-59 NSKNNNDIDKECS
+59 NSKNNSDIDKECS

-83 QSQIQTDLGA
+83 QIQTDLGA
-93 SSHNMECPEVVQETE
+93 SHNMECPEVVQETE
-108 GKINYD
+108 GAINND
-114 VMKIFTDKCIEEEY
+114 LIEIFPFKDNEEDL
-128 VEKPYDQSIYFLNTQ
+128 VEKPFDQNVYYLYTQ
-143 QNSENSSNVDSN
+143 QNLENSSNIDSN
-155 NNSDIIDKSA
+155 NNSDLGDKSA
-165 AVNVINNNESMNT
+165 AVNVINNNESMNSLLFKVT
-178 LVNIANDLDINYTS
+178 NLDINNS
-192 VNYVE
+192 NNNN
-197 ESYPAPKNNLEQA
+197 YPAPKHNFEQA
-210 QTPMCAKNYKFKIS
+210 QTPLCAKNYKFNIS
-224 PQNKKGNIL
+224 TQNKKGNTL
-233 LFLSKTETK
+233 LFLKNTETK
-242 NNTKSTIY
+242 KNRNNIY
-250 RKLKPDSIRK
+250 RKLKPDSLRK

-305 LLNLT
+305 LLNIT

-338 IEDNPDINNNSDVS
+338 IEDNPDINNNSEVS

-374 DIDRLRD
+374 DIERLRD

>member
-1 MSLFSSTSIFSDDKE
+1 MSLFSSAIIQEDKDSS
-16 PLNKL
+16 NK
-21 FYFEEESSY
+21 FDFFDEES
-30 NHLDNSFS
+30 NNFNPLDNSFS
-38 LICDENK
+38 LMSEENK
-45 SKNPVDLYESQLMN
+45 LKNPIDLFESQSQLV
-59 NSKNNNDIDKECS
+59 NSKNNSDIDKECS

-83 QSQIQTDLGA
+83 QIQTDLGA
-93 SSHNMECPEVVQETE
+93 SHNMECPEVVQETE
-108 GKINYD
+108 GAINND
-114 VMKIFTDKCIEEEY
+114 LIEIFPFKDNEEDL
-128 VEKPYDQSIYFLNTQ
+128 VEKPFDQNVYYLYTQ
-143 QNSENSSNVDSN
+143 QNLENSSNIDSN
-155 NNSDIIDKSA
+155 NNSDLGDKSA
-165 AVNVINNNESMNT
+165 AVNVINNNESMNSLLFKVT
-178 LVNIANDLDINYTS
+178 NLDINNS
-192 VNYVE
+192 NNNN
-197 ESYPAPKNNLEQA
+197 YPAPKHNFEQA
-210 QTPMCAKNYKFKIS
+210 QTPLCAKNYKFNIS
-224 PQNKKGNIL
+224 TQNKKGNTL
-233 LFLSKTETK
+233 LFLKNIETK
-242 NNTKSTIY
+242 KNRNNIY
-250 RKLKPDSIRK
+250 RKLKPDSLRK

-305 LLNLT
+305 LLNIT

-374 DIDRLRD
+374 DIERLRD

>member
-1 MSLFSSTSIFSDDKE
+1 MSLFSSAIFQEDKDSS
-16 PLNKL
+16 NK
-21 FYFEEESSY
+21 FDFFDEES
-30 NHLDNSFS
+30 NNFNPLDNSFS
-38 LICDENK
+38 LMSEENK
-45 SKNPVDLYESQLMN
+45 LKNPIDLFESQSQLV
-59 NSKNNNDIDKECS
+59 NSKNNSDIDKECS

-83 QSQIQTDLGA
+83 QIQTDLGA
-93 SSHNMECPEVVQETE
+93 SHNMECPEVVQETE
-108 GKINYD
+108 GAINND
-114 VMKIFTDKCIEEEY
+114 LIEIFPFKDNEEDL
-128 VEKPYDQSIYFLNTQ
+128 VEKPFDQNVYYLYTQ
-143 QNSENSSNVDSN
+143 QNLENSSNIDSN
-155 NNSDIIDKSA
+155 NNSDLGDKSA
-165 AVNVINNNESMNT
+165 AVNVINNNESMNSLLFKVT
-178 LVNIANDLDINYTS
+178 NLDINNS
-192 VNYVE
+192 NNNN
-197 ESYPAPKNNLEQA
+197 YPAPKHNFEQA
-210 QTPMCAKNYKFKIS
+210 QTPLCAKNYKFNIS
-224 PQNKKGNIL
+224 TQNKKGNTL
-233 LFLSKTETK
+233 LFLKNTETK
-242 NNTKSTIY
+242 KNRNNIY
-250 RKLKPDSIRK
+250 RKLKPDSLRK

-305 LLNLT
+305 LLNIT

>member
-1 MSLFSSTSIFSDDKE
+1 MSLFSSAIFQEDKE
-16 PLNKL
+16 PSNK
-21 FYFEEESSY
+21 FDFFDEES
-30 NHLDNSFS
+30 NNFNPLDNSFS
-38 LICDENK
+38 LMSEENK
-45 SKNPVDLYESQLMN
+45 LKNPIDLFESQSQLV
-59 NSKNNNDIDKECS
+59 NSKNNSDIDKECS

-83 QSQIQTDLGA
+83 QIQTDLGA
-93 SSHNMECPEVVQETE
+93 SHNMECPEVVQETE
-108 GKINYD
+108 GAINND
-114 VMKIFTDKCIEEEY
+114 LIEIFPFKDNEEDL
-128 VEKPYDQSIYFLNTQ
+128 VEKPFDQNVYYLYTQ
-143 QNSENSSNVDSN
+143 QNLENSSNIDSN
-155 NNSDIIDKSA
+155 NNSDLGDKSA
-165 AVNVINNNESMNT
+165 AVNVINNNESMNSLLFKVT
-178 LVNIANDLDINYTS
+178 NLDIN
-192 VNYVE
+192 NNNN
-197 ESYPAPKNNLEQA
+197 YPAPKHNFEQA
-210 QTPMCAKNYKFKIS
+210 QTPLCAKNYKFNIS
-224 PQNKKGNIL
+224 TQNKKGNTL
-233 LFLSKTETK
+233 LFLKHTETK
-242 NNTKSTIY
+242 KNRNNIY
-250 RKLKPDSIRK
+250 RKLKPDSLRK

-305 LLNLT
+305 LLNIT

-374 DIDRLRD
+374 DIERLRD

>member
-1 MSLFSSTSIFSDDKE
+1 MSLFSSAIIQEDKDSS
-16 PLNKL
+16 NK
-21 FYFEEESSY
+21 FDFFDEES
-30 NHLDNSFS
+30 NNFNPLDNSFS
-38 LICDENK
+38 LMSEENK
-45 SKNPVDLYESQLMN
+45 LKNPIDLFESQSQLV
-59 NSKNNNDIDKECS
+59 NSKNNSDIDKECS

-83 QSQIQTDLGA
+83 QIQTDLGA
-93 SSHNMECPEVVQETE
+93 SHNMECPEVVQETE
-108 GKINYD
+108 GAINND
-114 VMKIFTDKCIEEEY
+114 LIEIFPFKDNEEDL
-128 VEKPYDQSIYFLNTQ
+128 VEKPFDQNVYYLYTQ
-143 QNSENSSNVDSN
+143 QNLENSSNIDSN
-155 NNSDIIDKSA
+155 NNSDLGDKSA
-165 AVNVINNNESMNT
+165 AVNVINNNESMNSLLFKVT
-178 LVNIANDLDINYTS
+178 NLDINNS
-192 VNYVE
+192 NNNN
-197 ESYPAPKNNLEQA
+197 YPAPKHNFEQA
-210 QTPMCAKNYKFKIS
+210 QTPLCAKNYKFNIS
-224 PQNKKGNIL
+224 TQNKKGNTL
-233 LFLSKTETK
+233 LFLKNTETK
-242 NNTKSTIY
+242 KNRNNIY
-250 RKLKPDSIRK
+250 RKLKPDSLRK

-305 LLNLT
+305 LLNIT

-374 DIDRLRD
+374 DIERLRD

>member
-1 MSLFSSTSIFSDDKE
+1 MSLFSSAIFQEDKE
-16 PLNKL
+16 PSNK
-21 FYFEEESSY
+21 FDFFDEES
-30 NHLDNSFS
+30 NNFNPLDNSFS
-38 LICDENK
+38 LMSEENK
-45 SKNPVDLYESQLMN
+45 LKNPIDLFESQSQLV
-59 NSKNNNDIDKECS
+59 NSKNNSDIDKECS

-83 QSQIQTDLGA
+83 QIQTDLGA
-93 SSHNMECPEVVQETE
+93 SHNMECPEVVQETE
-108 GKINYD
+108 GAINND
-114 VMKIFTDKCIEEEY
+114 LIEIFPFKDNEEDL
-128 VEKPYDQSIYFLNTQ
+128 VEKPFDQNVYYLYTQ
-143 QNSENSSNVDSN
+143 QNLENSSNIDSN
-155 NNSDIIDKSA
+155 NNSDLGDKSA
-165 AVNVINNNESMNT
+165 AVNVINNNESMNSLLFKVT
-178 LVNIANDLDINYTS
+178 NLDINNS
-192 VNYVE
+192 NNNN
-197 ESYPAPKNNLEQA
+197 YPAPKHNFEQA
-210 QTPMCAKNYKFKIS
+210 QTPLCAKNYKFNIS
-224 PQNKKGNIL
+224 TQNKKGNTL
-233 LFLSKTETK
+233 LFLKNTETK
-242 NNTKSTIY
+242 KNRNSIY
-250 RKLKPDSIRK
+250 RKLKPDSLRK

-305 LLNLT
+305 LLNIT